1 MADARNR
8 ANVLVGAPDV
18 NASGGALIGEVA
30 TDSAAYPVDAS
41 TELSVDLGMEPAGFI
56 GEDGVTKNVNRTTE
70 KIRDWNRDTVIVVET
85 EHDVTLS
92 LTFLESANATVL
104 KAIYGEENV
113 FIEGNKIQVMD
124 AAGELPHKSLAF
136 EMKGGAD
143 KKARLFAAD
152 AQVTNVGDITFT
164 KAGLIQYQVDFEC
177 FGDAEGK
184 KLRAFFEIDAEAE
197 SPSEDPEDA

>member
-18 NASGGALIGEVA
+18 NASGGALIGDVVKDA
-30 TDSAAYPVDAS
+30 SLYPVDA
-41 TELSVDLGMEPAGFI
+41 TAALNEGLGMEPAGFI
-56 GEDGVTKNVNRTTE
+56 SEGGITKTVNRTTE

-104 KAIYGEENV
+104 KAIYGDENV
-113 FIEGNKIQVMD
+113 VIDGQKIQVMD

-136 EMKGGAD
+136 EMRGGEG
-143 KKARLFAAD
+143 KKARLFAGD
-152 AQVTNVGDITFT
+152 AQATNVGDITFT

-177 FGDAEGK
+177 FGDADGK
-184 KLRAFFEIDAEAE
+184 KLRAFFEVNAEDEGDDA
-197 SPSEDPEDA
+197 

>member
-30 TDSAAYPVDAS
+30 TDAAAYPTDAS
-41 TELSVDLGMEPAGFI
+41 AELSADLGMEPAGFI

-104 KAIYGEENV
+104 KAIYGDENV
-113 FIEGNKIQVMD
+113 VIDGQKIQVMD

-136 EMKGGAD
+136 EMKGGAG

-184 KLRAFFEIDAEAE
+184 KLRAFFEIGAETE